1 MILKVREE
9 ILNMLVGAFATE
21 GLEPYIGIT
30 SFPETKEA
38 MEMLQAQAKS
48 YSKGCIYVTWTA
60 ERPGQRVGVIYPHFI
75 DIYTVFL
82 FSNKRESDDDII
94 LHYEIA
100 RDTLQKKYFLYYGEM
115 SPVKTAKTGL
125 YMAALQIGTQ
135 DIYQGVS

>member
-1 MILKVREE
+1 MILKERED
-9 ILNMLVGAFATE
+9 ILSMLSNAFNVE
-21 GLEPYIGIT
+21 GLEPYICIT
-30 SFPETKEA
+30 SFPETKDA
-38 MEMLQAQAKS
+38 MESMQIRAKS

-75 DIYTVFL
+75 DIFTVFL
-82 FSNKRESDDDII
+82 FSNKRESDEDII
-94 LHYEIA
+94 NHYEIA

-115 SPVKTAKTGL
+115 SPVKTDKTGL